1 MAEKKKQTFAGF
13 LPYNP
18 SFFLPGRKGRYY
30 FAPLL
35 LLYGPFQKRKQVA
48 LTATLTP
55 TSLSF
60 SFSPCTYACLPS
72 VSCFAA
78 AREFQTFLAG
88 IGQRHADELF
98 PRAIHHTGVA
108 IQKRNQTD

>member
-1 MAEKKKQTFAGF
+1 MAEKLKNKKPKNTFAGF
-13 LPYNP
+13 LPNNP
-18 SFFLPGRKGRYY
+18 LFMDPSRKESR
-30 FAPLL
+30 L
-35 LLYGPFQKRKQVA
+35 A
-48 LTATLTP
+48 LTATLMP
-55 TSLSF
+55 PSLSF
-60 SFSPCTYACLPS
+60 SFSPLHLRLPAFGF
-72 VSCFAA
+72 CFAA